1 MAQGST
7 PWSYRRSKT
16 RPAAPADGPARVGA
30 GKGTDPLSICDK
42 GRFLFH
48 LHGNHQLLRP
58 AARVQSKGAPRP
70 HQSGVQ
76 TNDECIS
83 SFSSCS
89 CTSRSCTVHKRSIF
103 YLQVLLRFTFNL
115 SFYHSNFILKNY
127 HFCFLIQ
134 VYLSPPLCFTS
145 HIFISPQFSGA
156 KMILSPSHEKRQILT
171 CRHHI

>member
-16 RPAAPADGPARVGA
+16 RPAAPTDGPARVGA

-70 HQSGVQ
+70 TKVGCKQTTSASALFPAVAAQAVHALCTRGV
-76 TNDECIS
+76 
-83 SFSSCS
+83 F
-89 CTSRSCTVHKRSIF
+89 F